1 MQLVSSAIEA
11 SMEPDLLSMTLD
23 LRPLPPPES
32 APPAPDWW
40 GRAAQALLLDTV
52 RQYDEA
58 LSQRLHDPENPTRP
72 FTASTLLGYSPRRG
86 LDSQRTYSLR
96 MTSISQAL
104 TALLLKAAESGPL
117 SSGRYVELDY
127 RPLRIESVQVET
139 HSTQELSAPYLLA
152 KVSPERRISLELLS
166 PTYFK
171 QSGKYNP
178 IPQPDLVFGSL
189 LDRWNAFAPIAF
201 PAELRRYAAEC
212 LAVSFFKISSRVTP
226 FKGSGVRIGAVG
238 EVTYTSTNFDR
249 YWMSLAHTLAE
260 FAYFSGVGA
269 GVASGMG
276 QCRVRVGR
284 GEAGND
290 DAAEHSAP
298 GA

>member
-1 MQLVSSAIEA
+1 MH
-11 SMEPDLLSMTLD
+11 PDLLSLTLE
-23 LRPLPPPES
+23 LRPLPPPDG
-32 APPAPDWW
+32 APDPPTWW
-40 GRAAQALLLDTV
+40 GRAAQALLLDVV

-58 LSQRLHDPENPTRP
+58 LSQRLHDHDNPTRP

-86 LDSQRTYSLR
+86 LDPQRSYSLR
-96 MTSISQAL
+96 LTAISQTL

-117 SSGRYVELDY
+117 SPGRYLELDY
-127 RPLRIESVQVET
+127 RPLRIESVHAET

-152 KVSPERRISLELLS
+152 RATPERRISLELLS

-201 PAELRRYAAEC
+201 PAELRRYAGEC

-238 EVTYTSTNFDR
+238 EITYTSTNYDR
-249 YWMSLAHTLAE
+249 YWMSLVHTLAE
-260 FAYFSGVGA
+260 FAQFSGVGA

-276 QCRVRVGR
+276 QCRLRQAR
-284 GEAGND
+284 REDDQAPPPEALD
-290 DAAEHSAP
+290 EAA
-298 GA
+298 